1 MTVAASSA
9 KHGPGGDTTDASAAL
24 ARLAEWQGAR
34 IAAFSTQLKAQQAQS
49 AALEKE
55 VVHLRQQLACVRT
68 AASTAGGLE
77 SVADHVATVK
87 RSTAAKDVCS
97 GSNSSDTA
105 VANSFSPR

>member
-34 IAAFSTQLKAQQAQS
+34 IAELSTQLKAQQAQS

-55 VVHLRQQLACVRT
+55 VVQLRQHLACPRT
-68 AASTAGGLE
+68 AASAGGLHG
-77 SVADHVATVK
+77 SSADHSATAG
-87 RSTAAKDVCS
+87 RSAVGKVVCS
-97 GSNSSDTA
+97 GPDSSDAA
-105 VANSFSPR
+105 VE